1 MKAATRSNKTRTNK
15 TNYMSDDAFADIKE
29 AIEDALA
36 FERGERRN
44 LHVTRIQTPGPPKDR
59 MEAIEGISRGLE
71 SIKRK
76 AGTPADKFFQEF
88 FADYSIPE
96 HD

>member
-15 TNYMSDDAFADIKE
+15 TNYMSDDAFADTKQ

-44 LHVTRIQTPGPPKDR
+44 LHVTRIQASGPPKDR

-76 AGTPADKFFQEF
+76 AGNPADKVFQEF

>member
-1 MKAATRSNKTRTNK
+1 
-15 TNYMSDDAFADIKE
+15 
-29 AIEDALA
+29 
-36 FERGERRN
+36 
-44 LHVTRIQTPGPPKDR
+44 

-88 FADYSIPE
+88 LPITAFPNTIRRYLVAAKLLEPVLDDGRFVARITLIAPIGIV
-96 HD
+96 

>member
-15 TNYMSDDAFADIKE
+15 TNYMSDDAFADLKE
-29 AIEDALA
+29 AVEDALA
-36 FERGERRN
+36 FERGERPN
-44 LHVTRIQTPGPPKDR
+44 LHVTRVQAPGPPKDR
-59 MEAIEGISRGLE
+59 MEAIEDISRGLE

-76 AGTPADKFFQEF
+76 TGKPADKFFQEF
-88 FADYSIPE
+88 FADNSIPE